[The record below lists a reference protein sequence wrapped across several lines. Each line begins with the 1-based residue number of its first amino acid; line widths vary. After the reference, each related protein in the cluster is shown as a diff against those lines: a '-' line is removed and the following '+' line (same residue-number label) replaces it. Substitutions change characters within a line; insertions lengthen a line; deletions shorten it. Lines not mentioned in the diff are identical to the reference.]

1 MTSLEVLRETLDQ
14 LDLDSPYPGVDA
26 EGPRGRAGSPKKPAL
41 PKDWLLNRQH
51 GRRAVP
57 RHLPPRNWTCPVAE
71 TRTTAPGAGRATT
84 AHDSARWVEEPPKST
99 YRSDFERD
107 RARVLHSSALRRLGA
122 KTQVVAPDTD
132 DFVRTRLTHSL
143 EVAQVGRELGRAL
156 GCDPDVVDTACLSHD
171 LGHPP
176 FGHNGESALNEVA
189 HAIGGFEGNAQTL
202 RLLTRL
208 EPKVLAADGRPAGLN
223 LTRAS
228 LDAAAEVPVVR
239 AGRPGHP
246 RPAHQQVRRL
256 RGRPARSSTG
266 SGKAPRSAGPASRP
280 RSWTSPTT
288 SPTRCTTSRTRS
300 SPATS
305 SCAGW
310 TTRTTAPAW
319 WATPS
324 SGTCPHNDPAA
335 IDAALAR
342 LEATDV
348 WVREAD
354 GSRKSMAALKDMTSQ
369 LIGRFC
375 QSALETTRAVYG
387 PENLTR
393 YNAELMVPDETVMEI
408 AVMKGLATT
417 FVMTTEHRQ
426 PIYERQRE
434 VLHALVTALNATGDR
449 HLEPMFAADWRDA
462 ADDGARLRVVI
473 DQVASLTDGSALAM
487 YERLVGSLPS
497 LW

>member
-1 MTSLEVLRETLDQ
+1 MGTE
-14 LDLDSPYPGVDA
+14 
-26 EGPRGRAGSPKKPAL
+26 AL
-41 PKDWLLNRQH
+41 S
-51 GRRAVP
+51 A
-57 RHLPPRNWTCPVAE
+57 
-71 TRTTAPGAGRATT
+71 AGRSGT
-84 AHDSARWVEEPPKST
+84 AQAMPGYSEADSARWVAEPPKST

-176 FGHNGESALNEVA
+176 FGHNGESALNELA

-208 EPKVLAADGRPAGLN
+208 EPKVLTPGGEPAGLN

-228 LDAAAEVPVVR
+228 LDAASKYPWSAVDAPVIH
-239 AGRPGHP
+239 GHRTSKFGAYEDDLP
-246 RPAHQQVRRL
+246 IFNWL
-256 RGRPARSSTG
+256 REG
-266 SGKAPRSAGPASRP
+266 
-280 RSWTSPTT
+280 
-288 SPTRCTTSRTRS
+288 
-300 SPATS
+300 
-305 SCAGW
+305 
-310 TTRTTAPAW
+310 APANRSCIEAQVMDLADDISYSVHDVEDAIVAGHFQLKW
-319 WATPS
+319 LDNPDHRARVVGYTRQWYL
-324 SGTCPHNDPAA
+324 PHNEPAE

-342 LEATDV
+342 LEATSV

-354 GSRKSMAALKDMTSQ
+354 GSRKSMAALKNMTSQ

-375 QSALETTRAVYG
+375 QSALETTRAHFG
-387 PENLTR
+387 PERLTR
-393 YNAELMVPDETVMEI
+393 FSAELMVPEETVTEI

-417 FVMTTEHRQ
+417 FVISTDHRQ
-426 PIYERQRE
+426 PVYERQRE
-434 VLHALVTALNATGDR
+434 VLHALVGVLNATGDR

-462 ADDGARLRVVI
+462 VDDAARLRVVI
-473 DQVASLTDGSALAM
+473 DQVASLTDASALAM